1 MIKNLKTYLYLGGIF
16 LSFISLVSYFF
27 IFKDSQVE
35 EVISSEDYIEFTEC
49 YRPQNLNVVVDD
61 VTNSFSITWNHPKDS
76 FGIDKLPYVW
86 YAVLYE
92 EVTNLGTLI
101 PGSFVSKSSTSYIET
116 GLTFGKS
123 YYVHVFHVDNG
134 SCNTYSD
141 PTLNGTTYGP
151 VLFPGSTCELPS
163 NLQST
168 TSEREIGLTWTAPE
182 SPAYISNYKIKV
194 DGAEVATLD
203 TTAIDYTIENLT
215 PDQNYSVEL
224 CIECDLPGET
234 PTLECLDA
242 VPIATNAC
250 PSPNPSSVIFS
261 NITPTYF
268 NVSWAPANLQTA
280 TYRVYNSAQGVDDY
294 SNYVDVGENEPLSV
308 NFLQLSAGNTYQVK
322 VCSTCGDNGDTSNCT
337 DWKLVSTVAGCLP
350 PENATATNVQE
361 TQISISWNHPDPNTY
376 IQSYKIYKDNSLVQT
391 VNKSTASYIFNGL
404 TENTA
409 YQLQVCSYCDIPGV
423 GVTETCASLG
433 SITTSSCP
441 APTSMTHS
449 SITTSSYRVFWPAA
463 GLQTETYR
471 VYHRPVGNPGNTTYK
486 DDVNSPFA
494 VTFDGLSAETDYE
507 TRICTTC
514 GDFSST
520 ANCTNW
526 QAVTTLPEPGL
537 CDAPNNAVV
546 NAGSDQN
553 ACPGDITTLS
563 ASPTNGLAPYQYVW
577 SSGDASQTTDV
588 APTTTTTYSVTMT
601 DANGCE
607 GIDEVVVNVLDVPT
621 INFSITSADCGGY
634 GSALTIASGGSG
646 NYSYLWPSGWPQAN
660 SGNLSIGSYTV
671 TVTDNST
678 GCVVEGT
685 AIIDGDPAAAVDAG
699 PDQWLCFGSSTT
711 TLTANPTS
719 GTPPYTYDWNVTG
732 NNTAQSITVNPPSFG
747 RTYIVE
753 ITDANGCTAE
763 DMVAVNRYS
772 QSIASIN
779 DTPPSCGQN
788 NGELEAQVAGQEGPY
803 IFLWSTG
810 ATSETI
816 TGLGAGTYT
825 VTVTDKNGCQ
835 YTKSETLT
843 NTIAATVNLG
853 NDLSICAGETVILDP
868 TTTGT
873 GGITYSWDTGSSASS
888 VSVAPTATTTYTVT
902 INDNNGCTA
911 TDQITITVFSTP
923 EITLAKT
930 NAICGEN
937 NGTITTSI
945 SGGGGFINYN
955 WSTGQN
961 TANLNDLGPGIYAV
975 TVTDIN
981 GCTDQASI
989 ILTATPAASVAL
1001 GLDQSICTGES
1012 LTISTTS
1019 SGTGTLSYLWS
1030 TGETTEQITVSPT
1043 FNTTYSVT
1051 VTDAEECTAE
1061 DEITITVHDLPNL
1074 TLVETDASCGL
1085 SNGQIIA
1092 NVTGGQGPYT
1102 YSWSN
1107 GANTD
1112 EIDDLAA
1119 GSYTLTL
1126 TDGNGCSATQSV
1138 TISNTTEATVDAG
1151 SNQTI
1156 CAGESTS
1163 ISAPGTG
1170 PGPYSY
1176 QWTGPD
1182 ISGSGAT
1189 VSVSPTSTV
1198 TYSVTLTAS
1207 NGCTAEDQITVYVN
1221 DAPTVDLGPDAAI
1234 CQGESLTITSSSSG
1248 TGTLSYLWDTGA
1260 ETENITVNPASTE
1273 TYELTVTDAE
1283 GCTAT
1288 DAITVIVHTLP
1299 NLTLVDTDANCGL
1312 DNGQITAN
1320 VSGGQSPYTYN
1331 WNTGATTDEIDNL
1344 SGGIYTLTVTDDN
1357 GCSVIQSVGISTTT
1371 VATVDAGADQ
1381 TICEG
1386 ESIVISATGTGP
1398 SPYTYQWAGPAVSG
1412 SGATI
1417 SVSPASTATYS
1428 VTITAANGCTAQDQ
1442 VTIAVDDPPTI
1453 DLGADITICEGE
1465 STTLSSNATGA
1476 TSYSWS
1482 TGETTANITVNPASE
1497 TTYTVTV
1504 TAANSCDIT
1513 DDITVDI
1520 SAIPAF
1526 TFTPTN
1532 EACGQQNG
1540 SIDIN
1545 IDAGNYTYA
1554 WSNGATSAN
1563 INNLAAGTYD
1573 LTVTN
1578 EFGCESSSSIA
1589 ITNQNSAAVELGND
1603 TTICVGGTVIL
1614 SPTPLAGTAP
1624 YSYAWTGGAT
1634 SATLDV
1640 TPTEATIYHVTLT
1653 DAGGCT
1659 ATDSIQIDVNDLPL
1673 VNAGPDQTICP
1684 GLPVTLGGTP
1694 IGPDGASYLWSTGSN
1709 GTLSG
1714 SDNGQITLSPET
1726 STTLSLAIT
1735 DLSGCISTDQVTV
1748 TIAEGLDLSIAAIDG
1763 NCQDSLGIAFVTVS
1777 GGLSPF
1783 TYTWS
1788 NGGTTDTIQNLNA
1801 GDYQV
1806 TVTAADGC
1814 SESAS
1819 VSVQTGSSLI
1829 ASFVPIAEST
1839 NGAADGSA
1847 TVNVSGGVSPYTYQW
1862 DYNNAT
1868 TATISNLPSNV
1879 YHVTVTDS
1887 GGCSQSGSVAV
1898 FVADGSDGN
1907 TACTNFSVN
1916 ATITEASCSTQAE
1929 GSISLQVNNGQN
1941 PLTYQWSTGDTTPS
1955 LEELLPGTYQYTVA
1969 DANGCT
1975 KIDSAIISD
1984 QGLAF
1989 TPIDTSVCN
1998 IVNYI
2003 QAIPMANNQVLFKVV
2018 GLSQSAFESIIQNAS
2033 LSGADVTINYQG
2045 LLGPRTQSLNL
2056 FQIGSTINI
2065 ETWSMV
2071 IDNILYDANAIVSVQ
2086 LQQEGACPIYCENNA
2101 ARYVE
2106 AVQDSVEAIIQEN
2119 PPIELVGYECG
2130 DAYTP
2135 TPAAGTTPLAL
2146 ATPAD
2151 LFYIQ
2156 DFPILITQ
2164 VSGSSGVFSGQ
2175 GIIPLPFNKQTVK
2188 VIFDN
2193 VSVNSSYQIWAGE
2206 VIAVADTLSNYNF
2219 MPDTVTI
2226 GGEICLPP
2234 PPIPGHNSEGID
2246 EVTGLDDW
2254 GFDENGIHSETGTEV
2269 DPDGFDADGI
2279 HEETGT
2285 EFNEDGCNREGRDEQ
2300 NNICDP
2306 RAVSEKVQE
2315 LIDSVATSLPTTLG
2329 LVVSD
2334 VIQELQDTL
2343 SFRAVECN
2351 AIRTTLDSLI
2361 NVLGYDRQFIFGP
2374 NDEYYDKG
2382 MHQQFETEPQPMTLN
2397 MERDENTKSLEK
2409 KHIDLFQCDEKEIE
2423 LEVLLQAVTELQSGN
2438 QEDLNDF
2445 IVDQMKNLTDVQAD
2459 SLLADPNAYLSWL
2472 TQQVNAYLAAASGGD
2487 IGYLDNLQSPHQ
2499 YSSPKMRFNQYE
2511 TVAAEGDFHMND
2523 IDEKEQIIRELDV
2536 QFQQGFKYINGVH
2549 RAFFLEE
2556 LGKLQNLAFNEE
2568 GENLLPIKVS
2578 KYIGGYQYTI
2588 LLDHIIF
2595 TPEGAILDAFL
2606 VLEDPEKAGHKFVFE
2621 ALNVGFGPA
2630 GMSEASTLALVSE
2643 TEIRLSNNAKLILK
2657 GGGTNYV
2664 DWDCSGFLGM
2674 HVDAQ
2679 IEFCRNHIT
2688 PLDPI
2693 TLDPLPEE
2701 ELYRLDL
2708 ETYIFEWLD
2717 IIVGVDAAPFAITG
2731 LEDIKWEMDSMYID
2745 LSDKATP
2752 FIIPPDGYAS
2762 PHFTAEGLSPLWR
2775 GFYMKELSAT
2785 LPNEFSTSETLT
2797 VGVEDVL
2804 IDGCGFSG
2812 DVFVENLVSIGEG
2825 SAGGWPFSI
2834 DKFGLKVL
2842 HNRLAGADFAGL
2854 INVPVF
2860 EGNMGYEAV
2869 MYPDNHYK
2877 FTIQPN
2883 AKDTMNLFLAEATI
2897 NENSKVDLIH
2907 KEGEFI
2913 AVATLSGQLRF
2924 QMPDTTAFNLEL
2936 PELRFC
2942 NFKVSNK
2949 DPYFEAGVWELV
2961 DTTNSVNFSMAGFEM
2976 DISNITPYK
2985 GSSSKEAGLGFN
2997 ILVGLGDKLLTAGGS
3012 FGIMGELEEIN
3023 YRQKWKFKKIEMN
3036 QFFIDAD
3043 IKNTAHV
3050 IGNLTFFEDH
3060 PTFGKG
3066 FHGLLSAEF
3075 KKGLNFT
3082 AQAAGQFGK
3091 IDDYEYFFVDVL
3103 VESGG
3108 LGLAAGPISITG
3120 FGGGVSYHMDND
3132 YSGGSINF
3140 GGGGPLSLPPIGV
3153 SFSGVQYT
3161 PTPEIGLG
3169 VKATALVATGSEKLF
3184 NGSVSL
3190 EMLFNAGEFGGGLRE
3205 ISLKGSGHFLSVMDV
3220 TKLPVFSKA
3229 ADILNLEAPPREA
3242 PLSGYIDLSYNFND
3256 NIFSGDLSMFLNAG
3270 GIIRGAGDNYSL
3282 CWANIYF
3289 SPDDWYIN
3297 IGTPNNPCGLIVDIP
3312 GIGGISATAYFDVGT
3327 TIPDFPGLPEKVI
3340 SLASKVR
3347 SNESLRKSGG
3357 GFMFGAAIDV
3367 GADFKFGPARGYLN
3381 AGLGFDLML
3390 RDYGNAVCAE
3400 SGQQVG
3406 LNGWYAAGQM
3416 WAYLDGGIKLFGV
3429 PILEAGLAAVLQT
3442 RLPNP
3447 FWAQATLGVK
3457 VKLLFVTKKFNVA
3470 VKIGEPCTL
3479 TSDDPNDLIGMDLIT
3494 FTNPA
3499 DGALDNPTDL
3509 KPEVYFA
3516 VPMDANFEIPD
3527 EEGDLATFKAK
3538 VKSYQLHSAAWGTQ
3552 LPVSYELFN
3561 DNTAIRMIPNDL
3573 LPANDSL
3580 IATIKIEITKNGVFF
3595 AEEEQSFSF
3604 TTTEGF
3610 DHIPESNVAY
3620 SYPSNGMYEFF
3631 KEEYNREEGF
3641 IQLVSGQPDLLTG
3654 LDDGEVCKIKLE
3666 TSEGV
3671 IQLLDMTYVGEQRQI
3686 KFDLPSTI
3694 FNNGELYQMT
3704 VITQSPSQEDRDISQ
3719 PFYFRISNFNTFR
3732 EKTLAITNA
3741 PNLTTNTNAE
3751 EGVAIGKNLQ
3761 NLEPF
3766 DDLSLLGTENN
3777 DPLTSFT
3784 ADLTNT
3790 WYNGSIKPLIYDQF
3804 PVAVSICGS
3813 GRIGFVEEGSGFGNP
3828 EEAAGIDRKSL
3839 APILVTADHFNAG
3852 VYDFRNPQQ
3861 KLLYSVP
3868 SQALS
3873 HFKALQV
3880 QIASCVQLIME
3891 NHADEILIAG
3901 LEDPGGD
3908 PEGGE
3913 GEDPMED
3920 EDVDEAAK
3928 QLLPEAVWNIYRGEF
3943 PKATNGM
3950 YKIKARY
3957 TIPNGTPT
3965 SFYEILIN
3973 TNASN

>member
-16 LSFISLVSYFF
+16 LVVIGLVVALRWDYNQLIKISDCQSAQNATVEVLTAYSVKIDWEHPLDSSNNPVIPFGDYRMNFF
-27 IFKDSQVE
+27 TATSIGEKITHVGGRSVGPS
-35 EVISSEDYIEFTEC
+35 ITTFTENGYLQAGETYIVELHRHDSVGMC
-49 YRPQNLNVVVDD
+49 FWY
-61 VTNSFSITWNHPKDS
+61 TNK
-76 FGIDKLPYVW
+76 
-86 YAVLYE
+86 AV
-92 EVTNLGTLI
+92 I
-101 PGSFVSKSSTSYIET
+101 
-116 GLTFGKS
+116 
-123 YYVHVFHVDNG
+123 
-134 SCNTYSD
+134 
-141 PTLNGTTYGP
+141 GP
-151 VLFPGSTCELPS
+151 FTMPMDYQCELPS
-163 NLQST
+163 NLLDTST
-168 TSEREIGLTWTAPE
+168 EREIDLTWTHP
-182 SPAYISNYKIKV
+182 SSLDYINHYEVRV
-194 DGAEVATLD
+194 DGAVVATLD
-203 TTAIDYTIENLT
+203 KTTSAHTIGNLS
-215 PDQNYSVEL
+215 PNQPYFVEL

-234 PTLECLDA
+234 PTIECLDA
-242 VPIATNAC
+242 IPIATNAC
-250 PSPNPSSVIFS
+250 PAPNPSSVIFA
-261 NITPTYF
+261 NITPTSF
-268 NVSWAPANLQTA
+268 NVSWSPANLQTA
-280 TYRVYNSAQGVDDY
+280 TYRVYYSPQGVDDY
-294 SNYVDVGENEPLSV
+294 SNYIDVGSTTALDFTSLNP
-308 NFLQLSAGNTYQVK
+308 GTTYQVK

-350 PENATATNVQE
+350 PENAAATNVQE
-361 TQISISWNHPDPNTY
+361 TQIAISWNHPGPNTY

-391 VNKSTASYIFNGL
+391 VNKSTASYVFNGL

-409 YQLQVCSYCDIPGV
+409 YQLQVCSYCDVPGE

-449 SITTSSYRVFWPAA
+449 SITTSSYRVSWPTA

-471 VYHRPVGNPGNTTYK
+471 VYHRPVGNPSSTTHK

-520 ANCTNW
+520 ANCTSW
-526 QAVTTLPEPGL
+526 QPVTTLPEPSV
-537 CDAPNNAVV
+537 CDAPNNAAV
-546 NAGSDQN
+546 NAGADQST
-553 ACPGDITTLS
+553 CPGDITTLS

-577 SSGDASQTTDV
+577 SSGDTTQTTDV
-588 APTTTTTYSVTMT
+588 APMTTTTYSVTMT
-601 DANGCE
+601 DVNGCE
-607 GIDEVVVNVLDVPT
+607 GVDEVVLNVLDVPT
-621 INFSITSADCGGY
+621 ISFSITSADCGGF
-634 GSALTIASGGSG
+634 GSALAIASGGSG
-646 NYSYLWPSGWPQAN
+646 SYSYLWPSGWPQAN
-660 SGNLSIGSYTV
+660 SGNLSIGNYTV
-671 TVTDNST
+671 TVTDNGT

-685 AIIDGDPAAAVDAG
+685 AIIDGNPAVAVDAG
-699 PDQWLCFGSSTT
+699 PDQWLCYGSSTT

-719 GTPPYTYDWNVTG
+719 GTPPYSYDWGGG
-732 NNTAQSITVNPPSFG
+732 NTNQSITVNPSHLG
-747 RTYIVE
+747 ATYTVE

-763 DMVAVNRYS
+763 DMVTVDRYS

-779 DTPPSCGQN
+779 DTPPSCGES
-788 NGELEAQVAGQEGPY
+788 NGELEAQASGQEGPY
-803 IFLWSTG
+803 SFLWSTG

-843 NTIAATVNLG
+843 NTIAATVDLG
-853 NDLSICAGETVILDP
+853 NDLSICEGETLILDP

-873 GGITYSWDTGSSASS
+873 GGIIYSWGDIGSTASS
-888 VSVAPTATTTYTVT
+888 ITVTPSGTTTYTVT

-945 SGGGGFINYN
+945 SGGGGFLNYSWN
-955 WSTGQN
+955 TGQT
-961 TANLNDLGPGIYAV
+961 TANLIDLGPGIYTL

-989 ILTATPAASVAL
+989 ILTATPAASVTL
-1001 GLDQSICTGES
+1001 GPDQSICEGES
-1012 LTISTTS
+1012 LIIATSS
-1019 SGTGTLSYLWS
+1019 SGTGTLNYLWS
-1030 TGETTEQITVSPT
+1030 TGDTTEEITVNPT
-1043 FNTTYSVT
+1043 LNTTYTVT
-1051 VTDAEECTAE
+1051 VTDTENCTAE

-1074 TLVETDASCGL
+1074 TLVESNASCGL
-1085 SNGQIIA
+1085 DNGLITA
-1092 NVTGGQGPYT
+1092 NATGGQAPYT
-1102 YSWSN
+1102 YNWSN
-1107 GANTD
+1107 GANTN
-1112 EIDDLAA
+1112 EIDGLAA

-1126 TDGNGCSATQSV
+1126 TDANGCGTTQSA

-1170 PGPYSY
+1170 PGPYTY
-1176 QWTGPD
+1176 QWNGPD

-1189 VSVSPTSTV
+1189 VSVSPTSTD
-1198 TYSVTLTAS
+1198 TYFVTLTAS

-1221 DAPTVDLGPDAAI
+1221 DPPTVDLGSDPSI

-1260 ETENITVNPASTE
+1260 VTENITVNPDSTE

-1283 GCTAT
+1283 GCTVT
-1288 DAITVIVHTLP
+1288 DEITVIVHALP
-1299 NLTLVDTDANCGL
+1299 NLTLLDTDASCGL

-1320 VSGGQSPYTYN
+1320 VSGGQAPYTYN
-1331 WNTGATTDEIDNL
+1331 WNTGATTEVIDSL

-1357 GCSVIQSVGISTTT
+1357 GCSAIQSVGISTTT

-1386 ESIVISATGTGP
+1386 ESIAISATGTGP
-1398 SPYTYQWAGPAVSG
+1398 SPYTYQWAGPAISG

-1417 SVSPASTATYS
+1417 SVSPANTATYS
-1428 VTITAANGCTAQDQ
+1428 VTITAANGCTAEDQ
-1442 VTIAVDDPPTI
+1442 VTITVDDPPTV

-1465 STTLSSNATGA
+1465 STILSSNATGA

-1504 TAANSCDIT
+1504 SAANGCEIT
-1513 DDITVDI
+1513 DTKTVAI
-1520 SAIPAF
+1520 STIPAF

-1545 IDAGNYTYA
+1545 IDAGNYTYN

-1563 INNLAAGTYD
+1563 ISNLTAGTYD

-1589 ITNQNSAAVELGND
+1589 ITNQNSAAVELSND
-1603 TTICVGGTVIL
+1603 TTICAGGTVIL
-1614 SPTPLAGTAP
+1614 SPTPLAGTGP
-1624 YSYAWTGGAT
+1624 YSYTWTGGAS
-1634 SATLDV
+1634 SATLEV
-1640 TPTEATIYHVTLT
+1640 TPTEATTYHVTLT

-1684 GLPVTLGGTP
+1684 GLSVTLGGSP
-1694 IGPDGASYLWSTGSN
+1694 IGPDGSTYLWSTGSN
-1709 GTLSG
+1709 GTLSS
-1714 SDNGQITLSPET
+1714 SDNGQITLSPEV
-1726 STTLSLAIT
+1726 TTTFSLAVT
-1735 DLSGCISTDQVTV
+1735 NPSGCVSLDQVTV
-1748 TIAEGLDLSIAAIDG
+1748 TLSDGLGIIATAIDG
-1763 NCQDSLGIAFVTVS
+1763 NCQDSLGSAFVMVS
-1777 GGLSPF
+1777 GGLSPY
-1783 TYTWS
+1783 TYAWS
-1788 NGGTTDTIQNLNA
+1788 NGASTDTIHNLNS

-1814 SESAS
+1814 SASTS
-1819 VSVQTGSSLI
+1819 VSVQTGSSLTL
-1829 ASFVPIAEST
+1829 SFIPIAEST

-1879 YHVTVTDS
+1879 YNVTVTDS

-1907 TACTNFSVN
+1907 TACTNFSVD
-1916 ATITEASCSTQAE
+1916 ATITEASCSNAGQ
-1929 GSISLQVNNGQN
+1929 GSISLQVNNGQT

-2003 QAIPMANNQVLFKVV
+2003 QAIPMDNNEVLFVV
-2018 GLSQSAFESIIQNAS
+2018 EGLSQSNFESITQSAN
-2033 LSGADVTINYQG
+2033 LSEANVTVNYQG
-2045 LLGPRTQSLNL
+2045 QLGPRTESLNL
-2056 FQIGSTINI
+2056 FQTGNTTNIG
-2065 ETWSMV
+2065 TWSM
-2071 IDNILYDANAIVSVQ
+2071 IIYDALYETNMILSVQ
-2086 LQQEGACPIYCENNA
+2086 LQQEGACPIYCENTA
-2101 ARYVE
+2101 VRYVE
-2106 AVQDSVEAIIQEN
+2106 AVQDSSEAIVQEN

-2234 PPIPGHNSEGID
+2234 PPIPGQNSEGID
-2246 EVTGLDDW
+2246 EITGLDVW
-2254 GFDENGIHSETGTEV
+2254 GFDENGIHNVTGTIYDEN
-2269 DPDGFDADGI
+2269 GFDAQGI
-2279 HEETGT
+2279 HKDTDGDY
-2285 EFNEDGCNREGRDEQ
+2285 NEDGCNRNSRDRQ
-2300 NNICDP
+2300 NKPCDP

-2315 LIDSVATSLPTTLG
+2315 LIDSVANSLPTTLG

-2343 SFRAVECN
+2343 SLRTVKCN

-2397 MERDENTKSLEK
+2397 MDRDENTKSLEK
-2409 KHIDLFQCDEKEIE
+2409 EHIELFQCDEKEIE
-2423 LEVLLQAVTELQSGN
+2423 LEALLQAVTELQSGN
-2438 QEDLNDF
+2438 QEDLNEF
-2445 IVDQMKNLTDVQAD
+2445 IVDQMKNLTDIQAD

-2472 TQQVNAYLAAASGGD
+2472 TQQVNAYLAAASAGD
-2487 IGYLDNLQSPHQ
+2487 IGYLDNLQSPNQ

-2511 TVAAEGDFHMND
+2511 TVAAEGDFHVDD

-2606 VLEDPEKAGHKFVFE
+2606 VLEDPENTGQKLVFE

-2679 IEFCRNHIT
+2679 IEFCRKHIT

-2708 ETYIFEWLD
+2708 ETYVFEWLD
-2717 IIVGVDAAPFAITG
+2717 IIVGVDARPFAITG

-2745 LSDKATP
+2745 LSDRDTP

-2762 PHFTAEGLSPLWR
+2762 PHFTEQGLSPLWR
-2775 GFYMKELSAT
+2775 GFYMTELSAT
-2785 LPNEFSTSETLT
+2785 LPREFVVTTDSMTNDTIVSNYKI
-2797 VGVEDVL
+2797 GVEDVI

-2812 DVFVENLVSIGEG
+2812 DVFVENLISIAEG

-2842 HNRLAGADFAGL
+2842 HNRLAGAEFSGL
-2854 INVPVF
+2854 INVPIF

-2869 MYPDNHYK
+2869 IYPGNHYK

-2883 AKDTMNLFLAEATI
+2883 TKDTMNLFLAEATI
-2897 NENSKVDLIH
+2897 HENSKVDMVH
-2907 KEGEFI
+2907 KDGEFI

-2949 DPYFEAGVWELV
+2949 DPYFEAGIWELV
-2961 DTTNSVNFSMAGFEM
+2961 DTTNSVNSSMAGFDM
-2976 DISNITPYK
+2976 NISNITPYK

-2997 ILVGLGDKLLTAGGS
+2997 LLVALGDKLLTAGGS

-3103 VESGG
+3103 VESDG
-3108 LGLAAGPISITG
+3108 LGLAAGPISIKG

-3132 YSGGSINF
+3132 YTGGSINF
-3140 GGGGPLSLPPIGV
+3140 GNGGPLSLPPIGV

-3229 ADILNLEAPPREA
+3229 ADILDLEIPPREA

-3256 NIFSGDLSMFLNAG
+3256 NIFSGDLAMFLNAG

-3327 TIPDFPGLPEKVI
+3327 TIPDFPGLPDEVI

-3357 GFMFGAAIDV
+3357 GFMFGAAIKV
-3367 GADFKFGPARGYLN
+3367 ASNFKFGPAEGHLH

-3390 RDYGNAVCAE
+3390 RDYGNAICAE

-3416 WAYLDGGIKLFGV
+3416 WAYLDGGIKLFGI

-3457 VKLLFVTKKFNVA
+3457 VKLLFVKKKFNVA

-3479 TSDDPNDLIGMDLIT
+3479 TSDDPNDLIGMNLIT

-3527 EEGDLATFKAK
+3527 EQGNLATFKAK
-3538 VKSYQLHSAAWGTQ
+3538 VKSYQLHSAAWGTP

-3595 AEEEQSFSF
+3595 AEEEQSFGF

-3631 KEEYNREEGF
+3631 KEEYNSEEGF

-3654 LDDGEVCKIKLE
+3654 LDEDEVYKIKLE
-3666 TSEGV
+3666 TSGGV
-3671 IQLLDMTYVGEQRQI
+3671 IQFLDMNYVGEQRQI

-3704 VITQSPSQEDRDISQ
+3704 VIKQSSSQEDITISQ
-3719 PFYFRISNFNTFR
+3719 PFYFRVSSFNTFKD
-3732 EKTLAITNA
+3732 KTIAIANS
-3741 PNLTTNTNAE
+3741 PNLATNPNAE
-3751 EGVAIGKNLQ
+3751 EGVTIGKNLQ
-3761 NLEPF
+3761 ALEPF

-3790 WYNGSIKPLIYDQF
+3790 WYTGSIKPLIYDEF
-3804 PVAVSICGS
+3804 PVAVSICG
-3813 GRIGFVEEGSGFGNP
+3813 GGKIGFVEEGSGFGNP

-3861 KLLYSVP
+3861 KLMYSVP

-3901 LEDPGGD
+3901 LEDPSGD

-3920 EDVDEAAK
+3920 QDVDEAAK

-3943 PKATNGM
+3943 PKAIDGI
-3950 YKIKARY
+3950 YKIKAWY
-3957 TIPNGTPT
+3957 TLPNGTPT
-3965 SFYEILIN
+3965 SFYDILIN
-3973 TNASN
+3973 TNSSN